1 MFVKK
6 LDLDKRELNILTVAT
21 GILIIGILAVIS
33 LMQPSLN
40 DEKTD
45 IRFLGYQFTRLEE
58 SILVAAPVDEVP
70 FEIQVSEENEHD
82 TLSIEGL
89 IITAYTD
96 WQRFLRNAIILVYV
110 VFFLILILK
119 KNETQFQGVFKGIL
133 IGSGF
138 MLFLL
143 TLQLGLDVSS
153 GLVKFGHDFIHLVPL
168 I

>member
-1 MFVKK
+1 M
-6 LDLDKRELNILTVAT
+6 
-21 GILIIGILAVIS
+21 
-33 LMQPSLN
+33 
-40 DEKTD
+40 
-45 IRFLGYQFTRLEE
+45 
-58 SILVAAPVDEVP
+58 
-70 FEIQVSEENEHD
+70 VSEENEHD
-82 TLSIEGL
+82 THSIEGT
-89 IITAYTD
+89 IRTAYTD

-153 GLVKFGHDFIHLVPL
+153 GLAKFGHDFIHLVPL